1 MLAED
6 YVLHHF
12 THFQLGN
19 GGFWTVNLDSILVTI
34 FLGILALTPMMVVIT
49 TAKTQPGFWQNLFEL
64 GFEFVLKE
72 VKGIVPHYSDKVG
85 PLALSLFLMIFL
97 MNAMDLLPVDTGYL
111 IAQFL
116 GIHSEFKIVPTT
128 DLNVTLAL
136 GLFTFVWIN
145 ATLWSKGGMV
155 NFFKGVISHPFGSQ
169 LFIANILF
177 RIVEEV
183 SRVFSLGMRLYG
195 NMFAGEIIFILLAMA
210 PLYIA
215 IPSVLLWALFHILI
229 IFLQAFIFMMLVVIN
244 FSLALDHD

>member
-1 MLAED
+1 MQAQE

-12 THFQLGN
+12 EHFQVGD
-19 GGFWTVNLDSILVTI
+19 GSFWTINLDSILMTV
-34 FLGILALTPMMVVIT
+34 FLGALLLTPMMLVIR
-49 TAKTQPGFWQNLFEL
+49 TAKIRPGLWQNIFEL
-64 GFEFVLKE
+64 AFEFVLKE
-72 VKGIVPHYSDKVG
+72 VKAIVPHYYDKVG
-85 PLALSLFLMIFL
+85 PLALSLFLMIFS

-111 IAQFL
+111 IAKLL
-116 GIHSEFKIVPTT
+116 GLHSEFKIVPTT

-136 GLFTFVWIN
+136 GLFTFFWIN
-145 ATLWSKGGMV
+145 VTLWNKGGAL
-155 NFFKGVISHPFGSQ
+155 NFLKGLVSHPFGPK
-169 LFIANILF
+169 LFIANIFF
-177 RIVEEV
+177 RVVEEV

-210 PLYIA
+210 PLYIS